1 MTPPHGHSRPVRLI
15 AIASGKGGVGKTWLS
30 ITLAHALAR
39 AGDRTLLFDGDL
51 GLANVDV
58 QLGLTPSVDLGD
70 ILAGKRAL
78 AEAVQKIDGGAGDGG
93 FDVLAGRSGSGTL
106 AQLARGPLETVTRA
120 LHLLSAQYDRTI
132 VDLGA
137 GIDQTVLSLTAACD
151 VTLVVLT
158 DEPTSLTDAYA
169 LIKMMSRAGEPRD
182 IRVVANMAP
191 STEEGQKAWGALANA
206 CRNFLKF
213 EPPLVGLVRRDTRVK
228 DAIKRQL
235 PILTRH
241 PNATAALDV
250 CAIAKALRDHHTV
263 PAAAPRR
270 DLR

>member
-1 MTPPHGHSRPVRLI
+1 MTPPQGHSRPVRLI

-30 ITLAHALAR
+30 ITLAHALAK
-39 AGDRTLLFDGDL
+39 AGERTLLFDGDL

-58 QLGLTPSVDLGD
+58 QLGLAPSVDIGD
-70 ILAGKRAL
+70 VLSGKRAL
-78 AEAVQKIDGGAGDGG
+78 ADAVQPVDGGAGQGG

-169 LIKMMSRAGEPRD
+169 LTKMMNRAGEPRD
-182 IRVVANMAP
+182 IRVVVNMAQ
-191 STEEGQKAWGALANA
+191 TFEEGQKAWGALANA

-213 EPPLVGLVRRDTRVK
+213 EPPLAGLVRRDSRVK
-228 DAIKRQL
+228 DAIKRQVAFL
-235 PILTRH
+235 ARH
-241 PNATAALDV
+241 PNATAAQDV
-250 CAIAKALRDHHTV
+250 AALAKALRDHRVAPT
-263 PAAAPRR
+263 AALRR